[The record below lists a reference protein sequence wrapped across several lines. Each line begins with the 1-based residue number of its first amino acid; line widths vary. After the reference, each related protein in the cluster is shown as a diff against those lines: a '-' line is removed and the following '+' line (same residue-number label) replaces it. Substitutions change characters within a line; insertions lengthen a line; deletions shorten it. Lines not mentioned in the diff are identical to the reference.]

1 MNEISIPPA
10 SGNPPTHLLIALH
23 GWGADANDLAPLAEM
38 FDLPDYQFIFPNAP
52 FFHPQVPGGRAWYA
66 LETETYNGLSE
77 SRQLLLDWLLGLEE
91 KTDVPLSRTILS
103 GFSQGAAMVLDVGLN
118 LPVAGLC
125 SLSGFLHADPEPNSS
140 TFPPILMVH
149 GKYDPVVPLTAARQ
163 AKDELIALGAPVEYR
178 EFDMGHE
185 IIPAVLELI
194 QQFVMARH

>member
-1 MNEISIPPA
+1 
-10 SGNPPTHLLIALH
+10 
-23 GWGADANDLAPLAEM
+23 M

-66 LETETYNGLSE
+66 LETDTYKGLSE
-77 SRQLLLDWLLGLEE
+77 SRQMLLDWLLGLEE
-91 KTDVPLSRTILS
+91 KTGVPLSRTILG

-140 TFPPILMVH
+140 TLPPILMVH
-149 GKYDPVVPLTAARQ
+149 GKYDPVVPLAAARQ

-185 IIPAVLELI
+185 ITPPVLELI
-194 QQFVMARH
+194 QQFVLARE